1 MRQRHHLL
9 QAILVAFCVIGFAG
23 PALAQIGRVG
33 GSVKDSSGK
42 AIVGAKVTADNP
54 SASPSHYET
63 KTDKNGDFSIMGMS
77 NGVWTFTASAD
88 GFQASSG
95 KLNVAT
101 IHSNPPVDF
110 TLKPG
115 SSGGGTF
122 AGVNTKELQGD
133 LTAADALFNE
143 KKYQEA
149 IDAYQAILKKAPTL
163 TVLNMQ
169 IGAAYRNMKEYD
181 KALAV
186 YADVLKADP
195 NNEKAVVATGMTQ
208 LEKGDLAGAEQ
219 TLTKAA
225 QSLSATREVFYS
237 LGEVDFA
244 KNDPDAAAKWYQKAV
259 DTDPNWGKP
268 LFKLGLVALNKG
280 DKAEALKY
288 MEKVVAVD
296 PNSAEAAQAKVII
309 PQLQPGGQVR

>member
-1 MRQRHHLL
+1 MRLRLHLR
-9 QAILVAFCVIGFAG
+9 ACLVALCVIGFAG

-42 AIVGAKVTADNP
+42 PVVGAKVTADNP
-54 SASPSHYET
+54 SASPSHFET
-63 KTDKNGDFSIMGMS
+63 KTDKNGDFSLMGMS
-77 NGVWTFTASAD
+77 NGVWTLTASAD
-88 GFQASSG
+88 GFAPSSG

-115 SSGGGTF
+115 TGGGSF

-133 LTAADALFNE
+133 LTAADALFNS
-143 KKYQEA
+143 KQYQQA
-149 IDAYQAILKKAPTL
+149 IDAYEAILKKAPTL

-186 YADVLKADP
+186 YDDMLKADP
-195 NNEKAVVATGMTQ
+195 NDEKAIVAIGMTQ
-208 LEKGDLAGAEQ
+208 LEKGDLAAAEQ

-237 LGEVDFA
+237 LGEVKFA
-244 KNDPDAAAKWYQKAV
+244 KNEPDEAAKWYQKAA

-280 DKAEALKY
+280 DKAAALKY
-288 MEKVVAVD
+288 MEKVVQVD
-296 PNSAEAAQAKVII
+296 PTSPEAAQAKAII
-309 PQLQPGGQVR
+309 PQLQPGGEIR

>member
-1 MRQRHHLL
+1 MAL
-9 QAILVAFCVIGFAG
+9 CVIGLAG
-23 PALAQIGRVG
+23 SALAQIGRVG
-33 GSVKDSSGK
+33 GSVKDSKGK
-42 AIVGAKVTADNP
+42 PIAGATVTAQNP
-54 SASPSHYET
+54 NASPSSFTT

-77 NGVWTFTASAD
+77 NGVWTFTAAAD
-88 GFQASSG
+88 GFAPSSG

-101 IHSNPPVDF
+101 ISSNPPVDF

-115 SSGGGTF
+115 EGAAGGTF
-122 AGVNTKELQGD
+122 AGVNTKELQGE
-133 LTAADALFNE
+133 LSAADALFNQ
-143 KKYQEA
+143 KQYQQA

-163 TVLNMQ
+163 TVLNLQ

-186 YADVLKADP
+186 YNDVLKTDP
-195 NNEKAVVATGMTQ
+195 NNEQAVVAIGMTD
-208 LEKGDLAGAEQ
+208 LEKGDLAAAEE

-237 LGEVDFA
+237 LGEVKFA
-244 KNDPDAAAKWYQKAV
+244 KGETDEAAKWYQKAS

-280 DKAEALKY
+280 DKAGALKY
-288 MEKVVAVD
+288 LQKVVDVD
-296 PNSAEAAQAKVII
+296 PNSPEAAQAKAVIA
-309 PQLQPGGQVR
+309 QLQQG